1 MGAAADD
8 KTIASAVKQMG
19 EIITTLIRESFADIN
34 YDRAAE
40 NLRVL
45 REELIDLEEPG
56 QYNGFVRDLKK
67 KIVGFELDG
76 DRMDMW
82 TGRIVAGRLGLITDQ
97 ESEPSNVTEDEAKE
111 VSVSIQVRSACTE
124 LTRGNSSKSR

>member
-8 KTIASAVKQMG
+8 KAMASAVKQMG

-45 REELIDLEEPG
+45 REELIDFEEPKR
-56 QYNGFVRDLKK
+56 YNDFLRDLKK
-67 KIVGFELDG
+67 KIFGSELDG
-76 DRMDMW
+76 DRMEMW
-82 TGRIVAGRLGLITDQ
+82 SQRIIAGRLGLITNQ
-97 ESEPSNVTEDEAKE
+97 ESEPSTVTEEVAKE
-111 VSVSIQVRSACTE
+111 VRLFAPVRSACNN
-124 LTRGNSSKSR
+124 LTLGKQFEK